1 MFTLGVFTDE
11 VSQDFEKAL
20 DFAVG
25 FGCTHVEIRSA
36 WDIKQPQDFSASQVE
51 RMKALLADRG
61 LSVVG
66 IASPFYKCALDD
78 PRERSRHIEILRES
92 IALARE
98 LGTDLVRGFAF
109 WRVEGVDAAWPRI
122 VGAFAE
128 PIRIVEAE
136 GITLGLENEP
146 ATCLLDARY
155 QERLLHD
162 LGSPRVKAI
171 WDPGNDAYAGAP
183 EPPYP
188 AGYERV
194 RNRIVHVHVKDA
206 THDPARRQ
214 GAFVPVGEGDV
225 DWRGQ
230 LRRLDED
237 GYTGCVSLETHW
249 RPTKQLDEAH
259 GGSARRRGLFR
270 GGGRGQRHLH
280 EGSQG
285 DAGRPDVQDDP
296 TVIRLAPP
304 PRVEG
309 WNQRPRTVQMSS
321 SSSTGR
327 LSSSGASGL

>member
-109 WRVEGVDAAWPRI
+109 WRVEGMDAAWPRI

-249 RPTKQLDEAH
+249 RPTKQLDEATVDRP
-259 GGSARRRGLFR
+259 GGAVYSEAAEEASAICMRGLKAMLDGLTFK
-270 GGGRGQRHLH
+270 
-280 EGSQG
+280 
-285 DAGRPDVQDDP
+285 
-296 TVIRLAPP
+296 TT
-304 PRVEG
+304 PR
-309 WNQRPRTVQMSS
+309 
-321 SSSTGR
+321 
-327 LSSSGASGL
+327 